1 MRDLGISSGTKA
13 RGEYL
18 DKIQAMFNK
27 EILWVSY
34 TAGLNSVSLEKN
46 INPLDILKTYYIK
59 KRDEISALDAYHK
72 AKEDVIPNV
81 ENS

>member
-1 MRDLGISSGTKA
+1 MG
-13 RGEYL
+13 
-18 DKIQAMFNK
+18 
-27 EILWVSY
+27 SY
-34 TAGLNSVSLEKN
+34 TVGLNSVSLEKN

-72 AKEDVIPNV
+72 AKEDVIHNV